1 MVYFIG
7 WGLMYL
13 ALLASEIS
21 GHRSRIPLVV
31 VITAAAIMAVL
42 RGSVGTDTSTY
53 EWMLDSVTLGDLSHG
68 VEPSFVLLG
77 WFFKLATD
85 SSTGAVRL
93 LSLVFFVL
101 LFVFVMRAN
110 KNERFYLLACFLP
123 AFVYQYSMN
132 ALRLGLASICLL
144 LAFQWIRQSNLVS
157 RLLWVGVALTFH
169 YSSIFVV
176 GYLLLQKLRWFSL
189 KNLSIFALFALAV
202 GGVVLVNIQYF
213 LMKLD
218 AYSDAVSPGSF
229 SGMSKVILI
238 GVMLVAVVQSSM
250 AREAKFKL
258 LSLTIPMVVIFF
270 GLATLS
276 YAGLR
281 FLDLLAFAVPLVVLL
296 IFNESGKEFDWR
308 IKAGMVLFGLL
319 SVVASSRNYF
329 AEATLGPSPFLPYH
343 VLDALQVY

>member
-157 RLLWVGVALTFH
+157 RLL
-169 YSSIFVV
+169 
-176 GYLLLQKLRWFSL
+176 
-189 KNLSIFALFALAV
+189 
-202 GGVVLVNIQYF
+202 
-213 LMKLD
+213 
-218 AYSDAVSPGSF
+218 
-229 SGMSKVILI
+229 
-238 GVMLVAVVQSSM
+238 
-250 AREAKFKL
+250 
-258 LSLTIPMVVIFF
+258 
-270 GLATLS
+270 
-276 YAGLR
+276 
-281 FLDLLAFAVPLVVLL
+281 
-296 IFNESGKEFDWR
+296 
-308 IKAGMVLFGLL
+308 
-319 SVVASSRNYF
+319 
-329 AEATLGPSPFLPYH
+329 
-343 VLDALQVY
+343 